1 MPDAYAQHHGRI
13 LVVEDRAPLAARLS
27 ETLKELGFTVSGVA
41 GSGASALEAASRDA
55 PDVVVM
61 DIELAGS
68 MDGIEAA
75 KSIRAAIGPL
85 PVVFITGRVDD
96 ATVERAVRAGADG
109 FLVKPFRRP
118 ALKSA
123 IEIAMANG
131 RRHRAPGGGAAER
144 ASARER
150 AGAGSDRLAETAPA
164 GGGGARRPAGP
175 ELAGAVRRGE
185 LAIHYQPVFRLAD
198 GETEGMEA
206 LVRWAHPDRGVLA
219 AEAFVGLAERLDLLR
234 EVDVWV
240 LERVVADL
248 DRWPAHTR
256 PRWVSLNLSAA
267 SVHDPQLTSRLCRVL
282 RSRRDDEVG
291 ERRPRLV
298 VEIAERTA
306 ALDLESAERV
316 VSRLRTLGVGAALD
330 DFGTGH
336 SSLAD
341 LGRLAVD
348 FLKLDRRFLSGVDRK
363 GLDADAT
370 AVLLRHGRALEVRV
384 VAEGVER
391 TSQLEW
397 LQEEGVELVQGYFTG
412 EPASLESL
420 TG

>member
-27 ETLKELGFTVSGVA
+27 ETLEELGFMVSGVA
-41 GSGASALEAASRDA
+41 GSGASALEAASRDT

-61 DIELAGS
+61 DIELEGS

-75 KSIRAAIGPL
+75 TSIRAAIGPL

-131 RRHRAPGGGAAER
+131 RRHRAPGGGAAGR
-144 ASARER
+144 ASARGR
-150 AGAGSDRLAETAPA
+150 AGAGPDRLSETAPV
-164 GGGGARRPAGP
+164 GGGARRPAGP
-175 ELAGAVRRGE
+175 ELACAVRRGE
-185 LAIHYQPVFRLAD
+185 LAVHYQPVFRLAD

-219 AEAFVGLAERLDLLR
+219 AGAFVGLAERLDLLR
-234 EVDVWV
+234 QIDEWV

-248 DRWPAHTR
+248 VRWPARSR
-256 PRWVSLNLSAA
+256 PRWVSVNLSAA
-267 SVHDPQLTSRLCRVL
+267 SVHEPKFTSRLCRVL
-282 RSRRDDEVG
+282 PSRRDDEVG

-306 ALDLESAERV
+306 ALDMETAERV

-336 SSLAD
+336 SSLAE
-341 LGRLAVD
+341 LGRLAVE

-370 AVLLRHGRALEVRV
+370 AALLRHGRRLGVRV

-412 EPASLESL
+412 EPASLASL